1 VESHRAE
8 LLGEKVGVEGF
19 TALVVDSGG
28 IGLVLLLANLV
39 MVGRSIVRERD
50 NPNRGLLLFSLFCIF
65 MWLFVISLSDNTLFY
80 LAIIPQ
86 GILVQL
92 SKGTGWEGTEGYKAT
107 IEAERVG

>member
-1 VESHRAE
+1 
-8 LLGEKVGVEGF
+8 VEGF